1 MNNTFGHSK
10 FSHIAVLVKN
20 LEESGKFYGE
30 ILGLKEV
37 EEPFKDGLHRWFE
50 LGSGTLH
57 LIEEPWE
64 ELVFRRS
71 NHLCL
76 SVDDLEAFIEKLHAH
91 DIEFEDARGNKDKI
105 HVRPDGIRQIFFQ
118 DPSGYWVE
126 VNDDY

>member
-1 MNNTFGHSK
+1 MHTK
-10 FSHIAVLVKN
+10 FSHVAILVKSV
-20 LEESGKFYGE
+20 EESGDFYRD
-30 ILGLKEV
+30 ILGLREV

-57 LIEEPWE
+57 LIEEPWK

-76 SVDDLEAFIEKLHAH
+76 SVDDLDAFIIKLQSN
-91 DIEFEDARGNKDKI
+91 DISFEDARGNKNKI
-105 HVRPDGIRQIFFQ
+105 HIRPDGIRQIFFR

-126 VNDDY
+126 VNNDYQ

>member
-1 MNNTFGHSK
+1 MTK
-10 FSHIAVLVKN
+10 FSHLAILVKD
-20 LEESGKFYGE
+20 LRESINFYGGV
-30 ILGLKEV
+30 LGLKQV
-37 EEPFKDGLHRWFE
+37 DDPFKDGRHCWLE
-50 LGSGTLH
+50 LGEATLH

-76 SVDDLEAFIEKLHAH
+76 SVPDLEAFIQTLGDNKI
-91 DIEFEDARGNKDKI
+91 DYEDARGNKSLM
-105 HVRPDGIRQIFFQ
+105 HTRQDGIRQIFFR

>member
-1 MNNTFGHSK
+1 MTK
-10 FSHIAVLVKN
+10 FSHIAVLVKD
-20 LEESGKFYGE
+20 LEKSGIFYGE

-71 NHLCL
+71 NHLCV
-76 SVDDLEAFIEKLHAH
+76 SVEDLDAFIQKLKANT
-91 DIEFEDARGNKDKI
+91 IGFEDARGNKDRI
-105 HVRPDGIRQIFFQ
+105 HIRPDGIRQVFFQ

-126 VNDDY
+126 ANDDY

>member
-1 MNNTFGHSK
+1 MTK
-10 FSHIAVLVKN
+10 FSHIAVLVKD
-20 LEESGKFYGE
+20 LEKSWIFYGE

-50 LGSGTLH
+50 LGSVTLH

-71 NHLCL
+71 NHLCV
-76 SVDDLEAFIEKLHAH
+76 SVEDLDAFIQKLKANT
-91 DIEFEDARGNKDKI
+91 IGFEDARGNKDRI
-105 HVRPDGIRQIFFQ
+105 HIRPDGIRQVFFQ

-126 VNDDY
+126 ANDDY

>member
-1 MNNTFGHSK
+1 MTK
-10 FSHIAVLVKN
+10 FSHVAVLVKSV
-20 LEESGKFYGE
+20 EESGKFYGQ

-57 LIEEPWE
+57 LIEEPRG

-71 NHLCL
+71 NHICL
-76 SVDDLEAFIEKLHAH
+76 SVDYLDGFIEKLGTFA
-91 DIEFEDARGNKDKI
+91 IEFEDARGNKNKVHI
-105 HVRPDGIRQIFFQ
+105 RPDGIRQIFFQ